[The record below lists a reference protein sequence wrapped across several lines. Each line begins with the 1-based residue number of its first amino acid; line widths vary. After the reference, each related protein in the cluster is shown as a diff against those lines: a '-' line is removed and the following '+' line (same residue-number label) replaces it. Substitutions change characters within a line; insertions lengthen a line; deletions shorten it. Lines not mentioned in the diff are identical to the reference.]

1 MERKRRLPPSRDRNV
16 EDFDEDASVIE
27 FMSYR
32 SAPPVSKGGVR
43 PDEAMPLFLSDSE
56 EEEEEA
62 PRRPSFGRI
71 RHQGDDEP
79 PRLLKASIAPRIIKV
94 GIFAVSAAG
103 IIAAILSV
111 QNPLDLFTNAKASLT
126 SSSGGQ
132 PGATAAIPSATAQLR
147 PASEPVVALRTASGD
162 PAAPEIQPN
171 LGARA
176 LSSTAK
182 GGPTRDE
189 IASAFRTARQD
200 QPEVRLPPAAAAP
213 AAVAPPPAA
222 TAPPAAAAP
231 ATVAALP
238 PAAAFPPP
246 TADIPA
252 AAAPVARRLAADELA
267 ALLKRAKGL
276 ISIGDFAPARLLL
289 KRAADAQ
296 EAGAALLLAQTY
308 DPAVLGKQDMRSI
321 TPDPAKAREWYQKA
335 AQYGSLDAQQRLSQM
350 QN

>member
-1 MERKRRLPPSRDRNV
+1 MERKRRLPPSRERNV
-16 EDFDEDASVIE
+16 ESFDEDASVIE

-32 SAPPVSKGGVR
+32 SAPPPVSKGSVHS
-43 PDEAMPLFLSDSE
+43 DDAMPLFLSDPE
-56 EEEEEA
+56 EEEEEEPA
-62 PRRPSFGRI
+62 RRPSFGRI
-71 RHQGDDEP
+71 QNHGDDEP

-94 GIFAVSAAG
+94 GIFAVSAAA

-111 QNPLDLFTNAKASLT
+111 QNPLDLFANAKASLT
-126 SSSGGQ
+126 TPSGGQ
-132 PGATAAIPSATAQLR
+132 PAAAIPSATAQLR
-147 PASEPVVALRTASGD
+147 PAPEPVVAVRTASAD
-162 PAAPEIQPN
+162 QTAPEIQSN
-171 LGARA
+171 LGARG
-176 LSSTAK
+176 LSPSAK
-182 GGPTRDE
+182 SGPTRDE

-200 QPEVRLPPAAAAP
+200 QPEVRLPPAAVAPPAAAPPAAAP
-213 AAVAPPPAA
+213 AAV
-222 TAPPAAAAP
+222 T
-231 ATVAALP
+231 ALP

-246 TADIPA
+246 TADLPA
-252 AAAPVARRLAADELA
+252 AAAPAAKRLAPDEVA

-276 ISIGDFAPARLLL
+276 IAIGDFAPARLLL

-335 AQYGSLDAQQRLSQM
+335 AQYGSVDAQQRLSQM

>member
-1 MERKRRLPPSRDRNV
+1 MERKRRLPPSRERNV
-16 EDFDEDASVIE
+16 ESFDEDASVIE

-32 SAPPVSKGGVR
+32 SAPPTSKGGVR
-43 PDEAMPLFLSDSE
+43 PDDAMPLFLSDPE
-56 EEEEEA
+56 AEEEA
-62 PRRPSFGRI
+62 PRRPRFGRI
-71 RHQGDDEP
+71 RDHEDDEP
-79 PRLLKASIAPRIIKV
+79 PRLLKSSIAPRIIKV
-94 GIFAVSAAG
+94 GIFAISAAA

-132 PGATAAIPSATAQLR
+132 PAAIPSATAQLR
-147 PASEPVVALRTASGD
+147 PAPEPVVAARTANAD
-162 PAAPEIQPN
+162 PAAQEIQPN

-176 LSSTAK
+176 SSPTAK

-200 QPEVRLPPAAAAP
+200 QPEVRLPPAA
-213 AAVAPPPAA
+213 VAPPPAA
-222 TAPPAAAAP
+222 APPAAAP
-231 ATVAALP
+231 AAVAALP

-246 TADIPA
+246 TADLPA
-252 AAAPVARRLAADELA
+252 AAAPTAKRLAADELA
-267 ALLKRAKGL
+267 NLLKRAKGL
-276 ISIGDFAPARLLL
+276 IAIGDFAPARLLL

-296 EAGAALLLAQTY
+296 EASAALLLAQTY

-335 AQYGSLDAQQRLSQM
+335 AQYGSVDAQQRLSQM

>member
-43 PDEAMPLFLSDSE
+43 PDEAMPLFLSDS

-132 PGATAAIPSATAQLR
+132 PAATAAIPSATAQPR
-147 PASEPVVALRTASGD
+147 PASEPVVAVRAASAD
-162 PAAPEIQPN
+162 PAATEIQPN

-176 LSSTAK
+176 LSSSAK
-182 GGPTRDE
+182 SGPTRDE

-213 AAVAPPPAA
+213 AA
-222 TAPPAAAAP
+222 
-231 ATVAALP
+231 
-238 PAAAFPPP
+238 AAFPPP

-252 AAAPVARRLAADELA
+252 AAAPAARRLAADELA
-267 ALLKRAKGL
+267 ALLKRAKSL
-276 ISIGDFAPARLLL
+276 IAIGDFAPARLLL
-289 KRAADAQ
+289 KRAADSQ

-335 AQYGSLDAQQRLSQM
+335 AQFGSVEAQQRLSQM